1 MANKIRGIPGLRT
14 HIQQGGCPHTVPR
27 LKAKKFIHHPFDLM
41 HRRTGAST
49 VIPLRPWDTEEPR
62 MRACAARVHKEGK
75 SRTGSLTRFSAK
87 RAAVLAVRTA
97 VRSGTSN
104 AIRAVHT
111 WPRLALAPRDESGR
125 RIKRPASGAVRPHP
139 PPKGA
144 SFMRPDE
151 PFLSLSPTRS
161 SAYFVVCT
169 GRLRGERELVHARG

>member
-27 LKAKKFIHHPFDLM
+27 LKAKKFIQHPFDLM

-87 RAAVLAVRTA
+87 RGGRPCRPNSGPFWDMKRNQSRAHMASAGPCTPGRKRPTHQTSGL
-97 VRSGTSN
+97 RSGAT
-104 AIRAVHT
+104 
-111 WPRLALAPRDESGR
+111 APS
-125 RIKRPASGAVRPHP
+125 A
-139 PPKGA
+139 KG
-144 SFMRPDE
+144 
-151 PFLSLSPTRS
+151 SL
-161 SAYFVVCT
+161 F
-169 GRLRGERELVHARG
+169 HAP